1 MQLPEAGFFLWIDVS
16 ALGDSTEIT
25 SYLVREAR
33 VSVNDGKFYGTQG
46 AGHLRLISG
55 AFWEDRDAFEAM
67 ERMAEAL
74 RQYPKEK

>member
-1 MQLPEAGFFLWIDVS
+1 MWIDVS
-16 ALGDSTEIT
+16 ELGDSSDLTA
-25 SYLVREAR
+25 YLVKEAR

-55 AFWEDRDAFEAM
+55 AFWEDRDAFAAM

-74 RQYPKEK
+74 RKYPERK